1 MPLPVRTP
9 VTRTLL
15 ILIGLMFML
24 EVVLGGPSIRRPAE
38 WLMLDINGN
47 ALELLGALTGGTL
60 FDRQWWR
67 LITVMFLHA
76 NLPHVA
82 VNSWALFQL
91 GSLYE
96 ALFGSRRFLLI
107 YLVTGLCASIASML
121 RIAGTD
127 GASVG
132 ASGAIFGILGAFI
145 FSIRRSQWRHE
156 QWARGLTR
164 QLVFWGI
171 LNLAI
176 GASFKFI
183 DNTAHIAGLVSGLI
197 LGLVLPHR
205 MPPPPPNRDVIDVQ
219 PYDESPTSPIDNDPS
234 SRA

>member
-24 EVVLGGPSIRRPAE
+24 EVILGAPSIRKPAE
-38 WLMLDINGN
+38 WLMLDINGR
-47 ALELLGALTGGTL
+47 ALELLGAVTGATL
-60 FDRQWWR
+60 YDRQWWR
-67 LITVMFLHA
+67 LVTVMFLHA

-82 VNSWALFQL
+82 LNSWALYQL

-107 YLVTGLCASIASML
+107 YLATGLCASIASMIH
-121 RIAGTD
+121 IANTD

-156 QWARGLTR
+156 PWARGLTR
-164 QLVFWGI
+164 QLVFWAG
-171 LNLAI
+171 LNLFI
-176 GASFKFI
+176 GASFAFI

-205 MPPPPPNRDVIDVQ
+205 IPPPPPSHGVIDVQ
-219 PYDESPTSPIDNDPS
+219 PYDDSPMPPS
-234 SRA
+234 DQP

>member
-15 ILIGLMFML
+15 ILIALMF
-24 EVVLGGPSIRRPAE
+24 VVEAILGGPPLRQPAA
-38 WLMLDINGN
+38 WLMLDIRGN

-76 NLPHVA
+76 NLPHYA

-96 ALFGSRRFLLI
+96 ALFGSRCFLLV
-107 YLVTGLCASIASML
+107 YFATGLCASIASMIH
-121 RIAGTD
+121 IANTD

-156 QWARGLTR
+156 RWARGLTQ
-164 QLVFWGI
+164 QLVFWGV
-171 LNLAI
+171 LNLVL
-176 GASFKFI
+176 GLTFRKYI
-183 DNTAHIAGLVSGLI
+183 DNSAHIAGLVSGLI

-205 MPPPPPNRDVIDVQ
+205 TPPLPPGQNVIDVQ
-219 PYDESPTSPIDNDPS
+219 PYDDSPMPPRD
-234 SRA
+234 